1 MASPAVINASGLFRL
16 TAGTATQWVESNPV
30 LPSHVVGYETDT
42 RKMKVGDGVT
52 RYTSLEYMIATPTSH
67 NHDMDNVDGLSAA
80 LNDKAPASHTHTA
93 ADVGAPTLTDGKL
106 DTTQTTYPFVTVSAS
121 RTIQASDL
129 GKFLRATAAVTLTLP
144 SIVLTDGFEFNVL
157 RAGTG
162 AVTVTA
168 PSGVSI
174 NGVSA
179 GSVSI
184 SEQYKAVG

>member
-1 MASPAVINASGLFRL
+1 MNAVALSSG
-16 TAGTATQWVESNPV
+16 
-30 LPSHVVGYETDT
+30 
-42 RKMKVGDGVT
+42 
-52 RYTSLEYMIATPTSH
+52 
-67 NHDMDNVDGLSAA
+67 
-80 LNDKAPASHTHTA
+80 KA
-93 ADVGAPTLTDGKL
+93 
-106 DTTQTTYPFVTVSAS
+106 DTTQTTYPFVTVNAN

-144 SIVLTDGFEFNVL
+144 STVLTDGFEFNVL

-179 GSVSI
+179 GSVTI
-184 SEQYKAVG
+184 SDQYKAVG